1 MIGHTRS
8 RFGRCEEKNKHLN
21 QASRNENYNVSDS
34 KIKTL
39 CGINSRLET
48 SEQKI
53 RELEDVITKL
63 CKLKQRKNKD

>member
-1 MIGHTRS
+1 MGILDQDL
-8 RFGRCEEKNKHLN
+8 EDVKKKKHLN

-39 CGINSRLET
+39 RGINSRLET

-63 CKLKQRKNKD
+63 

>member
-1 MIGHTRS
+1 MWG
-8 RFGRCEEKNKHLN
+8 EKMHLN

-39 CGINSRLET
+39 RGINSRLET

-63 CKLKQRKNKD
+63 

>member
-8 RFGRCEEKNKHLN
+8 RSGRCEKKKHLN

-34 KIKTL
+34 KINTL
-39 CGINSRLET
+39 RGINSRLET

-63 CKLKQRKNKD
+63 